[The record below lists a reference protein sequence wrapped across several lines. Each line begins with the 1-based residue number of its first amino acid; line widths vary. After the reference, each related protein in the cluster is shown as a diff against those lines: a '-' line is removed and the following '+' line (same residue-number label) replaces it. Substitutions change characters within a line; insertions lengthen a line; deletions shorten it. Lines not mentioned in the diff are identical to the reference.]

1 MYWCTDVCTAVYI
14 TVSLYID
21 DVLMSVNSIHSLYH
35 NITCQTTILESTEV
49 LMMYR
54 CTNVSLSISVF
65 NVADHKQLSRWY
77 TRCDVWCI
85 HKLLYY
91 YINYT
96 LVCKDAVCKNYH
108 FTVYWCTDVLMSVL
122 LYISLYRCISMY
134 RWTNVSLSISV
145 SMYPQTH
152 TPTWKIPVTPKSTSV
167 NLYQRWTTKN
177 DAKKNNDEQLHMI

>member
-1 MYWCTDVCTAVYI
+1 MYYLLSICSLLIYWCRDVCIAVYI

-96 LVCKDAVCKNYH
+96 LVCKDAVCKQSSIQHARPLKTGRRILGGH
-108 FTVYWCTDVLMSVL
+108 FFQFFWRFLQ
-122 LYISLYRCISMY
+122 ISSR
-134 RWTNVSLSISV
+134 T
-145 SMYPQTH
+145 
-152 TPTWKIPVTPKSTSV
+152 
-167 NLYQRWTTKN
+167 
-177 DAKKNNDEQLHMI
+177 

>member
-1 MYWCTDVCTAVYI
+1 MMYRCTNVSLSISVFNVSSILYPVSCILMYWCTDVCTAVYI

-65 NVADHKQLSRWY
+65 NVADHKQLSQWY

-96 LVCKDAVCKNYH
+96 LVCKDAVCKQ
-108 FTVYWCTDVLMSVL
+108 S
-122 LYISLYRCISMY
+122 
-134 RWTNVSLSISV
+134 SIQHAR
-145 SMYPQTH
+145 P
-152 TPTWKIPVTPKSTSV
+152 
-167 NLYQRWTTKN
+167 LC
-177 DAKKNNDEQLHMI
+177 

>member
-96 LVCKDAVCKNYH
+96 LVCKAAVCKNYH

-122 LYISLYRCISMY
+122 LYISLYRCISMMY
-134 RWTNVSLSISV
+134 WCLYCCMYHCIIILPIKLHIIACLNWLELSSSFVCLLVCLI
-145 SMYPQTH
+145 
-152 TPTWKIPVTPKSTSV
+152 
-167 NLYQRWTTKN
+167 
-177 DAKKNNDEQLHMI
+177 